1 MRRKGY
7 IRVGWRIVSKSLS
20 KRIPK
25 MLSQMVIRRAIRI
38 IQGDRREG
46 KLENHL
52 KI

>member
-25 MLSQMVIRRAIRI
+25 CYRKWSLEEQSELF
-38 IQGDRREG
+38 REIEE
-46 KLENHL
+46 KEN
-52 KI
+52 